1 MKTDIPQAYDSLSPA
16 SCRAA
21 RGLLK
26 MTQEELAKAA
36 QINVST
42 VRRYEAGDR
51 LLSSYAARQIGLAL
65 KASGIVFIGP
75 KGTRD

>member
-1 MKTDIPQAYDSLSPA
+1 MKPDVPQAYDSLSPA

-26 MTQEELAKAA
+26 MTQEELAEAA
-36 QINVST
+36 QISVST

-51 LLSSYAARQIGLAL
+51 PLSSYAARQVGLAL
-65 KASGIVFIGP
+65 KKSGIVFIGASA
-75 KGTRD
+75 TRD